1 MLCSLRWRW
10 AENVDNTCSV
20 AVAAEEEGDRHSINR
35 AVCTPSCRCTF
46 GSTFPDLRGA
56 TRSPKLQLQ
65 LIWSKHL
72 SCVTPSAGVLNCVQ
86 PVNHWAPPCLSP
98 SPCLHSRRAFPGTS
112 VYAVSMSGGGWS
124 FVCWSYMHLRHAVKF
139 TAMPLAM
146 PLAISEVNLYFP
158 DSARAAVSNKPTSQK
173 PPF

>member
-1 MLCSLRWRW
+1 M
-10 AENVDNTCSV
+10 CSV
-20 AVAAEEEGDRHSINR
+20 AVAAEEVLTTRSTLPPAR
-35 AVCTPSCRCTF
+35 PCAARTF

-86 PVNHWAPPCLSP
+86 PVNHRAPTCLSP
-98 SPCLHSRRAFPGTS
+98 PPLASEEGISWHTYVWKCPI
-112 VYAVSMSGGGWS
+112 SGGGWS

-139 TAMPLAM
+139 TVMPLAM
-146 PLAISEVNLYFP
+146 LPAISEVNLRFP
-158 DSARAAVSNKPTSQK
+158 DSARAAVSNKPTSQRH
-173 PPF
+173 PGPRLICLLT